1 MIPALSVPDGTS
13 TIWHRLQLAPTAV
26 TAGARRAQ
34 IRQRIAATIDDRD
47 YMVNPARVDVATA
60 DPEAGGAG
68 SPMHLPTQGR

>member
-1 MIPALSVPDGTS
+1 MIPTLSVPDGTS

-47 YMVNPARVDVATA
+47 YMVENC
-60 DPEAGGAG
+60 
-68 SPMHLPTQGR
+68 S